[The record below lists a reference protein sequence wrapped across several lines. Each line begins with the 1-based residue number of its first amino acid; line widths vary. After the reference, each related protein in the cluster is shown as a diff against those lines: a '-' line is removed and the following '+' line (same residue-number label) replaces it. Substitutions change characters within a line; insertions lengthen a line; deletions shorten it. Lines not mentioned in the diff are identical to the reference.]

1 MQTYEPRPTNPYPQT
16 QSHKIAGAHQTTTHN
31 PRPSVE
37 HNHWQSTL
45 IGKAQRE
52 REKKEVE
59 RGKRKIEEREPDVNK
74 K

>member
-1 MQTYEPRPTNPYPQT
+1 MNSNPQT
-16 QSHKIAGAHQTTTHN
+16 QTHKIAGAHQTTTSD

-37 HNHWQSTL
+37 HNHRQSTL
-45 IGKAQRE
+45 IGEAQRE

-59 RGKRKIEEREPDVNK
+59 RGKRKIEEREPEVNK